1 MKPLQIGLLLFKL
14 LITSILL
21 WYVFRKVDL
30 GPVAVRLGNLHLG
43 YAAIAIV
50 VLMWQLLLSG
60 LRWYIVGNMIGANI
74 RIGVALRLILV
85 GQFFNQILPSSVG
98 GDGVRAW
105 LLSREGIS
113 IRHALRSV
121 VCDRASALVL
131 LTVIVAFT
139 LPIVIL
145 SGTAAIPHGWP
156 LALTVDSITLAG
168 LLFLFFW
175 SEKFSVWLIKL
186 PLVRPLGVL
195 ILDLRSVLS
204 LSGKGLYAVCLTIA
218 IQSFL
223 VTNIYLIAMSLGCE
237 FSLVQLL
244 MLPVVLLLSS
254 IPISFAGWGLRESV
268 MVAGLGF
275 VGIQGADS
283 LAISVSFGLTQMLI
297 GLPGFVLAVMLSYWQ
312 KVPCSTDQVSN

>member
-1 MKPLQIGLLLFKL
+1 MNPLKIGLLSLKL
-14 LITSILL
+14 LITGGLL
-21 WYVFRKVDL
+21 WYVFSKVDL
-30 GPVAVRLGNLHLG
+30 GPVAVRLENLHLG

-50 VLMWQLLLSG
+50 VLMLQLLLSG

-74 RIGVALRLILV
+74 RIGLALRLILV

-105 LLSREGIS
+105 LISREGIS
-113 IRHALRSV
+113 ISHALRSV
-121 VCDRASALVL
+121 VCDRASALVVMTL
-131 LTVIVAFT
+131 IVAIT

-145 SGTAAIPHGWP
+145 SGTASIPHGWP
-156 LALTVDSITLAG
+156 LAITVNTITVAG
-168 LLFLFFW
+168 LLFLFLW
-175 SEKFSVWLIKL
+175 SEKFSAWLIKL
-186 PLVRPLGVL
+186 PLMRPLGIL

-204 LSGKGLYAVCLTIA
+204 LSGKGLCAVCLTIA
-218 IQSFL
+218 IQSLL
-223 VTNIYLIAMSLGCE
+223 VTNIYLIALSLGYE

-275 VGIQGADS
+275 VGIQEADS
-283 LAISVSFGLTQMLI
+283 LAISVSFGITQMLI
-297 GLPGFVLAVMLSYWQ
+297 GLPGFALAVMLSYWR
-312 KVPCSTDQVSN
+312 KVPYSTDQVSN